1 MTTLKAEFQ
10 RELIIYRRYL
20 FSSISDLVL
29 TILMFMGIFWGS
41 NLISTGIIGSSLS
54 ALIIGFTL
62 WTTIQNTC
70 SMLGNGVMNNAKSGV
85 LQQLYLMPVSSK
97 KLFFNKSIV
106 NIIVSLVQSIV
117 VCLVLMLLTGQGI
130 HFAPV
135 IILPA
140 LLSLVTLFGL
150 GYLITS
156 VVLKFKRVGS
166 FLAICQYFYL
176 GVLLTQFEN
185 APVLIKNIANL
196 FPLVPMVSW
205 MRMAINGIHYNA
217 AYYLLFSIA
226 NAIVWVIV
234 GIIVFNKVD
243 KNIKQNGTLSFF

>member
-41 NLISTGIIGSSLS
+41 NLISTGIIGSSLP

-117 VCLVLMLLTGQGI
+117 
-130 HFAPV
+130 
-135 IILPA
+135 
-140 LLSLVTLFGL
+140 
-150 GYLITS
+150 
-156 VVLKFKRVGS
+156 KK
-166 FLAICQYFYL
+166 
-176 GVLLTQFEN
+176 
-185 APVLIKNIANL
+185 
-196 FPLVPMVSW
+196 
-205 MRMAINGIHYNA
+205 
-217 AYYLLFSIA
+217 
-226 NAIVWVIV
+226 
-234 GIIVFNKVD
+234 
-243 KNIKQNGTLSFF
+243 

>member
-41 NLISTGIIGSSLS
+41 NLISTGIIGSSLP

-62 WTTIQNTC
+62 WTTIQNTY

-130 HFAPV
+130 HFAP
-135 IILPA
+135 IIIWPA
-140 LLSLVTLFGL
+140 ILSLVALFGL

-196 FPLVPMVSW
+196 LPLVPMVSW

-217 AYYLLFSIA
+217 AYYLIFSIA

-234 GIIVFNKVD
+234 GIVVFNKVD

>member
-1 MTTLKAEFQ
+1 M
-10 RELIIYRRYL
+10 
-20 FSSISDLVL
+20 
-29 TILMFMGIFWGS
+29 
-41 NLISTGIIGSSLS
+41 
-54 ALIIGFTL
+54 
-62 WTTIQNTC
+62 
-70 SMLGNGVMNNAKSGV
+70 
-85 LQQLYLMPVSSK
+85 
-97 KLFFNKSIV
+97 
-106 NIIVSLVQSIV
+106 
-117 VCLVLMLLTGQGI
+117 
-130 HFAPV
+130 
-135 IILPA
+135 
-140 LLSLVTLFGL
+140 LSLDALFGL

-196 FPLVPMVSW
+196 LPLVPMISW

-217 AYYLLFSIA
+217 AYYLIFSIA

-234 GIIVFNKVD
+234 GIVVFNKVG

>member
-41 NLISTGIIGSSLS
+41 NLISTGIIGSSLP

-130 HFAPV
+130 HFAP
-135 IILPA
+135 IIIWPA
-140 LLSLVTLFGL
+140 ILSLVALFGL

-185 APVLIKNIANL
+185 TPVLIKNIANL
-196 FPLVPMVSW
+196 LPLVPMVSW
-205 MRMAINGIHYNA
+205 MRMAIRCA
-217 AYYLLFSIA
+217 WLLMEFTIMLH
-226 NAIVWVIV
+226 
-234 GIIVFNKVD
+234 II
-243 KNIKQNGTLSFF
+243 